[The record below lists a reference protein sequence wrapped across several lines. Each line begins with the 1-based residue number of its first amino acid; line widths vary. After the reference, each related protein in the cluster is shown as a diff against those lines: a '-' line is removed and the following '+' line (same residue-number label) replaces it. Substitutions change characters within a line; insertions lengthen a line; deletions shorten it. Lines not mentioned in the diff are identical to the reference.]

1 MTESETVTIEVPTE
15 ETPEVTV
22 DASELAEAIVE
33 AEVDAAHEIQQE
45 AEVEHAEELAE
56 SALESVATH
65 EHGEYALVGHGHI
78 ELEDRISNI
87 EAQLVSLSSEI
98 EETETD
104 EIEIVEP
111 VDESPPP
118 PEIRKHGLRRGRS

>member
-1 MTESETVTIEVPTE
+1 MTESETVTVEVTPSE

-56 SALESVATH
+56 SAIDAVATH
-65 EHGEYALVGHGHI
+65 GHGEYALVDHGHM
-78 ELEDRISNI
+78 ELEERITNI
-87 EAQLVSLSSEI
+87 ENQLVSVTSEI
-98 EETETD
+98 EETET
-104 EIEIVEP
+104 IEMVEP
-111 VDESPPP
+111 TEESPPP
-118 PEIRKHGLRRGRS
+118 APEKRKHGLKRGS